1 MVLGC
6 TRALLSLTLSLSLS
20 FSVPVNPDEHA
31 LSCQI
36 NGLLFRD
43 GASAEV
49 LKESADKSSIY
60 CQQCQCQSGKH
71 TCHKIYDCDIQKVA
85 CEKSVKIPGQ
95 CCPSCGEYS
104 GRVGGQLINNNQLQN
119 GKVAFANEPVF
130 FARLRERILKSKW
143 GCLTNVQNLLLWA
156 NPAFW
161 LTIILTTYEL
171 IDSNY

>member
-1 MVLGC
+1 MHRQTNFFTDGARVRESS
-6 TRALLSLTLSLSLS
+6 TIINIIVKSLSLS

-104 GRVGGQLINNNQLQN
+104 VIVGG
-119 GKVAFANEPVF
+119 
-130 FARLRERILKSKW
+130 
-143 GCLTNVQNLLLWA
+143 
-156 NPAFW
+156 
-161 LTIILTTYEL
+161 
-171 IDSNY
+171 